1 MRQLIASRA
10 PCRSVRFGVCV
21 AWALCLTGMTMSADA
36 STIKSRTQSERLLRE
51 ILPCTGTLAVSVN
64 MDQTTPSYSYYS
76 MMHLQRM
83 QRIEDAIQLP
93 TDRVAELVM
102 GMVASEVTLAGSVDA
117 GDPNREFERLFQTA
131 AALQLKDGKSPAGV
145 ARASECVAMMKRLA
159 PSFDIAHAAAIKL
172 GVYPASTPKALPLI
186 DTAESD
192 TRSASRAA
200 KEDAKRNAE
209 AFAANKGYLT
219 RCRIAEDDD
228 FYATRPLRAET
239 VTPPLA
245 ATRSRMEELAAGGHT
260 VFQPCVYAGT
270 DRSRYQGVLGR
281 GAGAFLPLQSAAALQ
296 FQVPGLTNAVDQDC
310 NTSHEK
316 REETSQTVHTYST
329 TCGPKKWVDVDAS
342 TGLKGVGEVV
352 LLANP
357 DAPPLRA
364 SQRQR
369 MHCALYVRDLD
380 YVARQL
386 PAFLATVGGWSSL
399 QDYFAQQ
406 PLWKAENYAKTS
418 GNNTILEQRANAKEM
433 IGRGKATKNWA
444 RKISDEVFF
453 PAPHLGQKKPTQ
465 AAGSVPDSLTSLLTQ
480 VLSTGPTIYI
490 DIADPHV
497 QTTACQARKKS
508 LSEKYV
514 RLLQTK
520 KEEKEVSDRIWG
532 GDLRGGNYGFEGPDD
547 AGLLYCYRF
556 DDTVD
561 PLVCAS
567 YYPQLWA
574 VVESLPSAK
583 EIAVEGEDI
592 Y

>member
-10 PCRSVRFGVCV
+10 LYRSVHFGVCV
-21 AWALCLTGMTMSADA
+21 AWALCLTGVTMSAGA

-64 MDQTTPSYSYYS
+64 LNETTPSYSYYS
-76 MMHLQRM
+76 LLHLQRM
-83 QRIEDAIQLP
+83 QRIEDATQLP

-145 ARASECVAMMKRLA
+145 ARANECVAMTKRLA

-172 GVYPASTPKALPLI
+172 GLYPASTPKAPALI
-186 DTAESD
+186 DTTESD

-200 KEDAKRNAE
+200 KEDAARNAE
-209 AFAANKGYLT
+209 AFAATKGYLT

-239 VTPPLA
+239 VTAPLA
-245 ATRSRMEELAAGGHT
+245 ATRPQMEELAANGHT
-260 VFQPCVYAGT
+260 LFLPCIYAGT
-270 DRSRYQGVLGR
+270 DRSRYQGVLGQ
-281 GAGAFLPLQSAAALQ
+281 GAGAFLPLRSATALQ
-296 FQVPGLTNAVDQDC
+296 FKVPGLTNAVDENC
-310 NTSHEK
+310 STSHEK

-329 TCGPKKWVDVDAS
+329 TCGPKKWVDVNAS
-342 TGLKGVGEVV
+342 TGLMGVGEVV
-352 LLANP
+352 LLASP
-357 DAPPLRA
+357 EAPPLRA
-364 SQRQR
+364 SRRQR

-380 YVARQL
+380 YVAREL
-386 PAFLATVGGWSSL
+386 PAFLATVGGWHSL
-399 QDYFAQQ
+399 EDYFAQQ

-418 GNNTILEQRANAKEM
+418 GNATILQQRANAKETV
-433 IGRGKATKNWA
+433 GRGRATKNWA

-453 PAPHLGQKKPTQ
+453 PAPHMGQKKPTQ
-465 AAGSVPDSLTSLLTQ
+465 TAGSVPDSLTSLLTQ
-480 VLSTGPTIYI
+480 VLSTGPTINS
-490 DIADPHV
+490 DIADPRL

-520 KEEKEVSDRIWG
+520 KEEEDVSDRIWG
-532 GDLRGGNYGFEGPDD
+532 SDLRGGNYGFEGPDD

-567 YYPQLWA
+567 HYPQLWA
-574 VVESLPSAK
+574 AVERLPMTK
-583 EIAVEGEDI
+583 EIAVEGEDV

>member
-10 PCRSVRFGVCV
+10 LCRSVRFGVCV
-21 AWALCLTGMTMSADA
+21 AWALCLIGVTMSAGA

-51 ILPCTGTLAVSVN
+51 ILPCTATLAANVN
-64 MDQTTPSYSYYS
+64 EAKPTYSYYS
-76 MMHLQRM
+76 MLHMQRM
-83 QRIEDAIQLP
+83 LSRVNATQLE
-93 TDRVAELVM
+93 TDRAAELVM
-102 GMVASEVTLAGSVDA
+102 GMVANQVTLTGSVNA
-117 GDPNREFERLFQTA
+117 GDPAREFERLYQSA
-131 AALQLKDGKSPAGV
+131 VALQLKDGKSPAGV
-145 ARASECVAMMKRLA
+145 ARTNECLAMMKRLA
-159 PSFDIAHAAAIKL
+159 PSFDTAHAAAIKFGL
-172 GVYPASTPKALPLI
+172 YPASTPQGPPLI
-186 DTAESD
+186 DTTDSE

-200 KEDAKRNAE
+200 KEDARRNAE
-209 AFAANKGYLT
+209 AFAATRGYVT

-239 VTPPLA
+239 VTTPLA
-245 ATRSRMEELAAGGHT
+245 ATRPQMETLATNGHT
-260 VFQPCVYAGT
+260 LIVPCIYAGT

-281 GAGAFLPLQSAAALQ
+281 GADAFLSLRPAAALELK
-296 FQVPGLTNAVDQDC
+296 VPGLSNAITEDC
-310 NTSHEK
+310 STSHEK
-316 REETSQTVHTYST
+316 REESSQTVHTYST
-329 TCGPKKWVDVDAS
+329 TCGPKRWEDVNAS
-342 TGLKGVGEVV
+342 TEVKGVGEVV
-352 LLANP
+352 LLARP

-386 PAFLATVGGWSSL
+386 PAFLATVGGWGSL

-406 PLWKAENYAKTS
+406 PLWKTQNYAKTS
-418 GNNTILEQRANAKEM
+418 GNTTLLQQRANAKEM
-433 IGRGKATKNWA
+433 VGRGQATKNWA

-453 PAPHLGQKKPTQ
+453 PAPHLGQKKPAQ
-465 AAGSVPDSLTSLLTQ
+465 AAGSVPDNLTSLLTQ
-480 VLSTGPTIYI
+480 VLSTGPTISS
-490 DIADPHV
+490 DIADPRV
-497 QTTACQARKKS
+497 QTTACQPRKKS
-508 LSEKYV
+508 LTEKYV

-520 KEEKEVSDRIWG
+520 KEEKEVSDKIWG
-532 GDLRGGNYGFEGPDD
+532 GNERGGNYGFEGPDD

-567 YYPQLWA
+567 YYPQLWS
-574 VVESLPSAK
+574 VVERLPMTK